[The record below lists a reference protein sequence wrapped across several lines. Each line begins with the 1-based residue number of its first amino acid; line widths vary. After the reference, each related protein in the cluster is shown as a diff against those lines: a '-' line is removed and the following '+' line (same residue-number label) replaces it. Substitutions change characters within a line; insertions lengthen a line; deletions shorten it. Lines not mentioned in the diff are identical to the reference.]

1 MWVEWVK
8 EWFFLKILFFSLSS
22 PCLAFRARLLITLR
36 DYCSP
41 SLGAAKQSYTV
52 FYVVRNVVTHNGV
65 VLSFLSLT
73 V

>member
-8 EWFFLKILFFSLSS
+8 EWFFFLEILFFSLSS

-41 SLGAAKQSYTV
+41 WRCQTSYTV
-52 FYVVRNVVTHNGV
+52 FYIVRNVVTHNGV
-65 VLSFLSLT
+65 VLLFLSLT